1 MGSVRPAS
9 ATSEAIEAE
18 GDVLHPRAV
27 GEGGKRAQRAVV
39 GVGERSEWRRPR
51 SSCRIASITYLSWIQ
66 FKVCSHHD
74 FIGITLIIFQATHNI
89 LRTVVY
95 RR

>member
-1 MGSVRPAS
+1 MAFLDRRLRPA
-9 ATSEAIEAE
+9 SEAIEAE
-18 GDVLHPRAV
+18 FILKVWDVLHPRAV

-74 FIGITLIIFQATHNI
+74 FIGITLIIF
-89 LRTVVY
+89 
-95 RR
+95 